1 MITWY
6 KGDRIVSTGSLKIF
20 NEPRFSI
27 LTSPDDGSI
36 TLAIR
41 KVHMGD
47 EDDYV
52 CEVNLKDAPISI
64 MHHLEVLVP
73 PRIHS
78 VSGNGRI
85 TARKGSAISL
95 SCIASGRPPPAIHW
109 ERQHHKYF
117 SGGRLTAAGPALD
130 LVDIGREDEGIYVCV
145 ADNLIFRPVTDSIAL
160 NVLYPPEVR
169 VDTPLVHAA
178 PGDSTQLECIV
189 QGNPEPTVNW
199 YKGMMKL
206 TEGERHLAVRVAG
219 KRYRLTIAP
228 VLRADFGNYSC
239 VSENG
244 LGKVRGPTTRV
255 TLTGAPMRPQVT
267 SSPTGRHPYSYDLKW
282 QSALP
287 YPVLQHRIKYWPI
300 ATYFVHHQQ
309 RHCVLIVLSSQPGQ
323 NSGRNSGLPQ
333 DERGGRHRR
342 QVCRLQ
348 RRRPFS
354 GGGNDGALAHERA
367 LSVLFEYNIKGLQP
381 QTKYMI
387 QVQTRNEAGWSPES
401 EPFAFSTSQVSA
413 AASPSWSWSPML
425 TTVLSLTP
433 ILVSVLR

>member
-1 MITWY
+1 MRSMWCC
-6 KGDRIVSTGSLKIF
+6 GQ
-20 NEPRFSI
+20 PR
-27 LTSPDDGSI
+27 
-36 TLAIR
+36 
-41 KVHMGD
+41 
-47 EDDYV
+47 
-52 CEVNLKDAPISI
+52 
-64 MHHLEVLVP
+64 
-73 PRIHS
+73 PRLRS
-78 VSGNGRI
+78 ELR
-85 TARKGSAISL
+85 
-95 SCIASGRPPPAIHW
+95 
-109 ERQHHKYF
+109 
-117 SGGRLTAAGPALD
+117 
-130 LVDIGREDEGIYVCV
+130 
-145 ADNLIFRPVTDSIAL
+145 
-160 NVLYPPEVR
+160 
-169 VDTPLVHAA
+169 
-178 PGDSTQLECIV
+178 
-189 QGNPEPTVNW
+189 
-199 YKGMMKL
+199 
-206 TEGERHLAVRVAG
+206 AVRVAG

-267 SSPTGRHPYSYDLKW
+267 SSRTGRHPYSYDLKW

-309 RHCVLIVLSSQPGQ
+309 RYETYRAEISCVLIFLAGQ
-323 NSGRNSGLPQ
+323 NSGRNYGLPQ
-333 DERGGRHRR
+333 DERAGRQRR
-342 QVCRLQ
+342 QVCRL
-348 RRRPFS
+348 RCRRPFS
-354 GGGNDGALAHERA
+354 GNDGALVRRRT
-367 LSVLFEYNIKGLQP
+367 LPVLFEYNIKGLQP

>member
-1 MITWY
+1 MCFCKMRSTWCCGQPRPRLRSELRAVRGRGEVNGFGGGVSSPVFAVLVGILLCRGDVAEGFSSSRGSGSPSSLPTQFRSRSQGYWSKVGDSIKLDCKVENLGSTVITWY
-6 KGDRIVSTGSLKIF
+6 KGDRIVSAGSLKIL

-27 LTSPDDGSI
+27 LTSPNDGSV

-41 KVHMGD
+41 KVRMGD

-52 CEVNLKDAPISI
+52 CEVNLKDGPIRI

-78 VSGNGRI
+78 VSGNGCI
-85 TARKGSAISL
+85 PARKGSAISL

-130 LVDIGREDEGIYVCV
+130 LVDIGRGREDDGIYICV

-178 PGDSTQLECIV
+178 AGDSTQLECIV

-287 YPVLQHRIKYWPI
+287 YPVLQHRI
-300 ATYFVHHQQ
+300 
-309 RHCVLIVLSSQPGQ
+309 
-323 NSGRNSGLPQ
+323 
-333 DERGGRHRR
+333 
-342 QVCRLQ
+342 
-348 RRRPFS
+348 
-354 GGGNDGALAHERA
+354 
-367 LSVLFEYNIKGLQP
+367 
-381 QTKYMI
+381 
-387 QVQTRNEAGWSPES
+387 
-401 EPFAFSTSQVSA
+401 
-413 AASPSWSWSPML
+413 
-425 TTVLSLTP
+425 
-433 ILVSVLR
+433 